1 MSVNCKEEIL
11 NLSRRKVIFM
21 GNTLEQNI
29 LQLLLF
35 PIFKVSLLVAKIN
48 KCISHYFVAQFL
60 KIAINMIETTRR
72 EEKNLPSKQ
81 PRQILKEC
89 MYSIKKIL

>member
-35 PIFKVSLLVAKIN
+35 PIFKVSLLVANYIFLQEIN
-48 KCISHYFVAQFL
+48 DFSLFCRPIFENSDKYD
-60 KIAINMIETTRR
+60 
-72 EEKNLPSKQ
+72 
-81 PRQILKEC
+81 
-89 MYSIKKIL
+89 